1 MVEIFRQKESLL
13 SFFIILTAL
22 TIVGCKED
30 INAPNISENDIIGT
44 WVLTKIIASY
54 PSGKKELTPQEAN
67 LTMTIIL
74 NSDKTFQQN
83 QNSKGQITN
92 NSGTWSIAN
101 GVLTVI
107 STSGTFTLL
116 CRLYGNI
123 LQVASTIIDPDS
135 GNILPLTLELTKQ

>member
-1 MVEIFRQKESLL
+1 MFHQKKSLL
-13 SFFIILTAL
+13 SVFIILTAL

-30 INAPNISENDIIGT
+30 NNAPNISENDIIGT
-44 WVLTKIIASY
+44 WILTKIIASY
-54 PSGKKELTPQEAN
+54 PYGKKELTPQEAN

>member
-1 MVEIFRQKESLL
+1 MFHQNKSLL

-22 TIVGCKED
+22 TIADCKGD
-30 INAPNISENDIIGT
+30 VNAPNISENDLIGT

-83 QNSKGQITN
+83 QNLKGQITN
-92 NSGTWSIAN
+92 KSGTWSIAN

>member
-1 MVEIFRQKESLL
+1 MFHQKKSLL

-22 TIVGCKED
+22 TIAGCKED
-30 INAPNISENDIIGT
+30 INAPNISEKDIIGT
-44 WVLTKIIASY
+44 WVLTKIIALY
-54 PSGKKELTPQEAN
+54 PSGKKELTPQEEN

-74 NSDKTFQQN
+74 NIDKTFQQN

-123 LQVASTIIDPDS
+123 LQVASTIIDRDS
-135 GNILPLTLELTKQ
+135 GNILPITLEFTKQ

>member
-1 MVEIFRQKESLL
+1 MFHKKKSLL
-13 SFFIILTAL
+13 SFFIFLIAL
-22 TIVGCKED
+22 TISSCKED

-54 PSGKKELTPQEAN
+54 PSGKKELTPQEEN

-107 STSGTFTLL
+107 STSGTFTIV

-135 GNILPLTLELTKQ
+135 GNILPITLEFTKQ

>member
-1 MVEIFRQKESLL
+1 
-13 SFFIILTAL
+13 
-22 TIVGCKED
+22 VGCKED
-30 INAPNISENDIIGT
+30 INLPNISENDIIGT

>member
-1 MVEIFRQKESLL
+1 
-13 SFFIILTAL
+13 L
-22 TIVGCKED
+22 TIAGCKED
-30 INAPNISENDIIGT
+30 INAPNISEKDIIGT

-54 PSGKKELTPQEAN
+54 PSGKKELTPQEEN

-74 NSDKTFQQN
+74 NIDKTFQQN

-123 LQVASTIIDPDS
+123 LQVASTIIDRDS
-135 GNILPLTLELTKQ
+135 GNILPITLEFTKQ

>member
-1 MVEIFRQKESLL
+1 MVEIFRQKKSPL

-30 INAPNISENDIIGT
+30 INLPNISENDIIGT
-44 WVLTKIIASY
+44 WILTKIIASY

>member
-1 MVEIFRQKESLL
+1 MFHQKKSLL
-13 SFFIILTAL
+13 SLFLFLTVL
-22 TIVGCKED
+22 TISSCKED

-54 PSGKKELTPQEAN
+54 PSGKKELTPQEEN

-74 NSDKTFQQN
+74 NIDKTFQQN

-123 LQVASTIIDPDS
+123 LQVASTIIDRDS
-135 GNILPLTLELTKQ
+135 GNILPITLEFTKQ

>member
-1 MVEIFRQKESLL
+1 MYNPQKSLISVLIFL
-13 SFFIILTAL
+13 SSL
-22 TIVGCKED
+22 TIVGCKEN
-30 INAPNISENDIIGT
+30 INAPNISEKDIIGT

-54 PSGKKELTPQEAN
+54 PSGNKDLAPQEEN
-67 LTMTIIL
+67 LAMTIII
-74 NSDKTFQQN
+74 NSDKTFQQT

-92 NSGTWSIAN
+92 KSGTWSLSK

-107 STSGTFTLL
+107 TTSETFTLV

-135 GNILPLTLELTKQ
+135 GSILPITLELTKQ

>member
-1 MVEIFRQKESLL
+1 MFHQKKSLL

-54 PSGKKELTPQEAN
+54 PSGKKELTPQEAK

>member
-1 MVEIFRQKESLL
+1 MFHQKKSLL
-13 SFFIILTAL
+13 SVFIILTAL

-30 INAPNISENDIIGT
+30 NNAPNISENDIIGT
-44 WVLTKIIASY
+44 WILTKIIASY

>member
-1 MVEIFRQKESLL
+1 MFRHKKSLL

-22 TIVGCKED
+22 TIAGCKED
-30 INAPNISENDIIGT
+30 INAPNISEKDIIGT
-44 WVLTKIIASY
+44 WVLTKIIALY
-54 PSGKKELTPQEAN
+54 PSGKKELTPQEGN

-123 LQVASTIIDPDS
+123 LQVASTIIDRDS
-135 GNILPLTLELTKQ
+135 GNILPITLEFTKQ

>member
-1 MVEIFRQKESLL
+1 
-13 SFFIILTAL
+13 L
-22 TIVGCKED
+22 TISSCKED

-54 PSGKKELTPQEAN
+54 PSGKKELTPQEEN

-107 STSGTFTLL
+107 STSGTFTIV

-135 GNILPLTLELTKQ
+135 GNILPITLEFTKQ

>member
-1 MVEIFRQKESLL
+1 MFRQKKSLL
-13 SFFIILTAL
+13 SFYIILTAL

>member
-1 MVEIFRQKESLL
+1 MFHQKKSLL
-13 SFFIILTAL
+13 SVFIILTAL

-30 INAPNISENDIIGT
+30 NNAPNISENDIIGT
-44 WVLTKIIASY
+44 WILTKIIASY

-123 LQVASTIIDPDS
+123 LQVASTKIDPDS

>member
-1 MVEIFRQKESLL
+1 MFRQKKFLL

-22 TIVGCKED
+22 TIFGCRED

-44 WVLTKIIASY
+44 WVLTKVIASY
-54 PSGKKELTPQEAN
+54 PSGKKEMTPQEAN

-74 NSDKTFQQN
+74 NSNKTFQQN
-83 QNSKGQITN
+83 QNSKGQVTN

-101 GVLTVI
+101 AVLTI
-107 STSGTFTLL
+107 LSTSGTFTLL

-123 LQVASTIIDPDS
+123 LQVASTILDPDS
-135 GNILPLTLELTKQ
+135 GNVLPITLELTKQ

>member
-1 MVEIFRQKESLL
+1 
-13 SFFIILTAL
+13 
-22 TIVGCKED
+22 VGCKED
-30 INAPNISENDIIGT
+30 INLPNISENDIIGT
-44 WVLTKIIASY
+44 WILTKIIASY

>member
-1 MVEIFRQKESLL
+1 MFRQKKSLL
-13 SFFIILTAL
+13 SFYIILTAL

-74 NSDKTFQQN
+74 NSDKTFLQN

>member
-1 MVEIFRQKESLL
+1 MFHQKKSLL

-22 TIVGCKED
+22 TIAGCKED
-30 INAPNISENDIIGT
+30 INAPNISEKDIIGT

>member
-1 MVEIFRQKESLL
+1 MFRHKKSLL

-22 TIVGCKED
+22 TIAGCKED
-30 INAPNISENDIIGT
+30 INAPNISEKDIIGT

-92 NSGTWSIAN
+92 HSGTWSIAN

-135 GNILPLTLELTKQ
+135 GNILPLILELTKQ

>member
-1 MVEIFRQKESLL
+1 MFHQKKSLL
-13 SFFIILTAL
+13 SLFLFLTVL
-22 TIVGCKED
+22 TISSCKED

-54 PSGKKELTPQEAN
+54 PSGKKELTPQEEN

-107 STSGTFTLL
+107 STSGTFTIV

-135 GNILPLTLELTKQ
+135 GNILPITLEFTKQ

>member
-1 MVEIFRQKESLL
+1 
-13 SFFIILTAL
+13 
-22 TIVGCKED
+22 VGCKED

-107 STSGTFTLL
+107 STSGTFTIL

-135 GNILPLTLELTKQ
+135 GNILPITLEFTKQ

>member
-1 MVEIFRQKESLL
+1 
-13 SFFIILTAL
+13 
-22 TIVGCKED
+22 VGCKED
-30 INAPNISENDIIGT
+30 INLPNISENDIIGT
-44 WVLTKIIASY
+44 WILTKIIASY

-74 NSDKTFQQN
+74 NSDKTFLQN

>member
-1 MVEIFRQKESLL
+1 
-13 SFFIILTAL
+13 
-22 TIVGCKED
+22 VGCKED

>member
-1 MVEIFRQKESLL
+1 MFHQKKSLL

-83 QNSKGQITN
+83 QNSKDRQAIGH
-92 NSGTWSIAN
+92 TWAFALH
-101 GVLTVI
+101 V
-107 STSGTFTLL
+107 
-116 CRLYGNI
+116 
-123 LQVASTIIDPDS
+123 
-135 GNILPLTLELTKQ
+135 

>member
-1 MVEIFRQKESLL
+1 MFRHKKSLL

-22 TIVGCKED
+22 TIAGCKED
-30 INAPNISENDIIGT
+30 INAPNISEKDIIGT

>member
-1 MVEIFRQKESLL
+1 MFHQKKSLL

-22 TIVGCKED
+22 TIAGCKED

-54 PSGKKELTPQEAN
+54 PSGKEELTPQEAN

-83 QNSKGQITN
+83 QNLKGQITN
-92 NSGTWSIAN
+92 KSGTWSIAN

>member
-1 MVEIFRQKESLL
+1 MFHQKKSLL

>member
-1 MVEIFRQKESLL
+1 MVEIFRQKKSLL

>member
-1 MVEIFRQKESLL
+1 MFHQKKSLL

-123 LQVASTIIDPDS
+123 LQVASTIIDRDS
-135 GNILPLTLELTKQ
+135 GNILPITLEFTKQ

>member
-1 MVEIFRQKESLL
+1 MFRYKKSLL

-22 TIVGCKED
+22 TIAGCKED
-30 INAPNISENDIIGT
+30 INAPNISEKDIIGT

-54 PSGKKELTPQEAN
+54 PSGKKELTPQEEN

-74 NSDKTFQQN
+74 NIDKTFQQN

-123 LQVASTIIDPDS
+123 LQVASTIIDRDS
-135 GNILPLTLELTKQ
+135 GNILPITLEFTKQ

>member
-1 MVEIFRQKESLL
+1 MFHQKKSLL

-83 QNSKGQITN
+83 QNLKGQITN
-92 NSGTWSIAN
+92 KSGTWSIAN

-135 GNILPLTLELTKQ
+135 GNILPLTLEFTKQ